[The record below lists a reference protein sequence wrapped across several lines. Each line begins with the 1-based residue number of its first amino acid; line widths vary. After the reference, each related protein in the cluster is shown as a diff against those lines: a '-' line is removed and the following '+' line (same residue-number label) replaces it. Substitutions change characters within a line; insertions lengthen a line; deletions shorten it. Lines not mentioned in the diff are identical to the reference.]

1 MNMENLKAPWT
12 LDESDKIAEANE
24 LFIENPRRRNAY
36 NLESGGYRSKLGIFV
51 RDYIS
56 KQTGRNIDKEEDY
69 KHYMTRLFKALSNY
83 VIFDNGTYQ
92 LDYGC
97 ILWQAGDKQ
106 HICRDFVRFRTIEG
120 GKILDKEPN
129 HYFQQFYQSI
139 PLKDVCLEAKDH
151 TGHLQTSDF
160 PPIPFCTFRP

>member
-1 MNMENLKAPWT
+1 
-12 LDESDKIAEANE
+12 
-24 LFIENPRRRNAY
+24 
-36 NLESGGYRSKLGIFV
+36 
-51 RDYIS
+51 
-56 KQTGRNIDKEEDY
+56 
-69 KHYMTRLFKALSNY
+69 MTRLFKALSNY

-151 TGHLQTSDF
+151 TGQVSKEDREQREQDF
-160 PPIPFCTFRP
+160 REGKFPVLYCSPTMELGIDIKDLSIVGMRNVPPTPANYTQRAGRAGRSGQAALVYNYCRPR